1 MSAIITP
8 HFVNGAGVA
17 VFPVDKPTSNYIGA
31 GRRFIISP
39 LPREQA
45 ENTPDG
51 VVDLNYSLVA
61 NQSLKPFFFKASAYL
76 TRWAVKIRSFI
87 G

>member
-8 HFVNGAGVA
+8 YVVNETGVA

-31 GRRFIISP
+31 GRRFLISP

-51 VVDLNYSLVA
+51 VVDLNYSLVT
-61 NQSLKPFFFKASAYL
+61 NQSLASFFKVNAYL
-76 TRWAVKIRSFI
+76 TR
-87 G
+87 